1 MINLCIY
8 KSNIGI
14 DAEWFFFIT
23 SHGKSPCDRIDGA
36 MKRHAAKRSLQRL
49 GVFRFNQI
57 LDYEAIITLIPC
69 ISVNQFD
76 RHNLG
81 YKKQV
86 IWCNQV
92 YFSSSNVSTDATV
105 IIKDWMLNKKITIK
119 WNLTKLHT
127 TRLTSANY

>member
-1 MINLCIY
+1 MLN
-8 KSNIGI
+8 GV
-14 DAEWFFFIT
+14 FFIT

-76 RHNLG
+76 GHNLG

-86 IWCNQV
+86 I
-92 YFSSSNVSTDATV
+92 
-105 IIKDWMLNKKITIK
+105 
-119 WNLTKLHT
+119 
-127 TRLTSANY
+127 